1 MPLIWSGLP
10 YIRQRKLYSLEMPN
24 SVNFAFSY
32 HIFAQ
37 VDLTAHALVRACI
50 HACCHGFL
58 LVSMDAGLLPG
69 FHMCGKHAQQG
80 LPRCTVCVYMREGR
94 CKSMRSALKW
104 LTECRSASSSCSPWP
119 SFSFTLTCS
128 SSAQNDWQMLA

>member
-37 VDLTAHALVRACI
+37 VGPTAHALVRARI
-50 HACCHGFL
+50 HARSHGFL
-58 LVSMDAGLLPG
+58 LVSVETGLLPG
-69 FHMCGKHAQQG
+69 FHMWKICSTRAPEMHN
-80 LPRCTVCVYMREGR
+80 LCVQTGR
-94 CKSMRSALKW
+94 
-104 LTECRSASSSCSPWP
+104 ASHC
-119 SFSFTLTCS
+119 
-128 SSAQNDWQMLA
+128 SAQRSEVAG